1 MAGVRWRLCPGLVP
15 LALLLGLLAAPLQAE
30 TTAAVPVVALIIDD
44 LGQHPRHGQRI
55 AGLPGPVACAFL
67 PGLPHTRR
75 GARQCHEQGKEVM
88 LHQPLQAAAANDL
101 GPGGVT
107 IDMDRDEVI
116 ATVTDNLASIPHVSG
131 MNSHMG
137 SLLTR
142 HPGHMLWVTQALHQF
157 DPNAFFIDSFT
168 TAQSVAHQ
176 IAAETGLAHGRR
188 NVFLDPEPDPEII
201 EAEFRRW
208 LALAHRDGV
217 AIAIAH
223 PYPETLEFLETELP
237 RLKDAHGVMLVP
249 VRKAITKQTEVSWP
263 VYSSPSPPAAKS
275 SKP

>member
-1 MAGVRWRLCPGLVP
+1 MRGVHGPARTLLTCLLPV
-15 LALLLGLLAAPLQAE
+15 LLLGAPAL
-30 TTAAVPVVALIIDD
+30 TTADNAAVPMVALIIDD
-44 LGQHPRHGQRI
+44 LGQHPGHGRRVVE
-55 AGLPGPVACAFL
+55 LPGPVACAFL

-88 LHQPLQAAAANDL
+88 LHQPLQAAAPNDI

-107 IDMDRDEVI
+107 IDMERDEVI
-116 ATVTDNLASIPHVSG
+116 ATVIENLASIPHVSG

-157 DPNAFFIDSFT
+157 DQNAFFIDSFT
-168 TAQSVAHQ
+168 TAQSVARQ

-201 EAEFRRW
+201 EAEFHRW
-208 LALAHRDGV
+208 LALARRDGV

-223 PYPETLEFLETELP
+223 PYPETLDFLETELP
-237 RLKDAHGVMLVP
+237 RLKDTHGVVLVP
-249 VRKAITKQTEVSWP
+249 VRKAIAKQTEVSWP
-263 VYSSPSPPAAKS
+263 VYSSP
-275 SKP
+275 